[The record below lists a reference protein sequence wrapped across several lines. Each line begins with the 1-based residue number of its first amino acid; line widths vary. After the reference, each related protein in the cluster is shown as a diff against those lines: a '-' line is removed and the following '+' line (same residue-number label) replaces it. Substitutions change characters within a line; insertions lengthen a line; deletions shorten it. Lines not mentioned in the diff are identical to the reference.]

1 MPRRSPTHRPSN
13 AGDPRVQ
20 KRQHGAAHDRQRP
33 SASKRGYDAAWKK
46 LRRLILA
53 AEPLCR
59 MCKAE
64 GRITLAQVV
73 DHIVPIA
80 QAPELR
86 LDQSN
91 CQPLC
96 HHHHNVKTSTEDG
109 GFGRRAK

>member
-13 AGDPRVQ
+13 AGDPAVQ

-33 SASKRGYDAAWKK
+33 SASQRGYDTAWRK
-46 LRRLILA
+46 LRRLVLA

-59 MCKAE
+59 MCRAE
-64 GRITLAQVV
+64 DRVTVAQVV
-73 DHIVPIA
+73 DHIIPIA
-80 QAPELR
+80 QDPTLR
-86 LDQSN
+86 LDQGN

-96 HHHHNVKTSTEDG
+96 KRHHDIKTSTADG